1 MLSRSP
7 LLKASSFVMQND
19 DAIVIHSNERMAAKI
34 EEIAHSLEQV
44 EQEGFGDSFSEGI
57 EAAQV
62 ATLLS
67 EDNGDSMVQPAG
79 EQVYDGPS
87 PEELIGQAEY
97 EIQEMKERAEAEI
110 AENRS
115 RAMREAT
122 EEGHRQGYD
131 QGYQEGLRQAALEN
145 DARKRELDER
155 AHALQEEY
163 ERRLSEVE
171 PTLIDTLTDIYAH
184 IFDVDMSDYRNVIMH
199 LIETTLH
206 RVDGCDSYL
215 VRVSKEDYPY
225 VSMQKQSVLGKCVT
239 SSARLEVVEDV
250 TLTANE
256 CLIETDSGIYD
267 CSVGTELKELKKQ
280 LMLLSYQDRK

>member
-19 DAIVIHSNERMAAKI
+19 DAIVIDSNERMAAKI

>member
-19 DAIVIHSNERMAAKI
+19 DAIVIDSNERMAAKI
-34 EEIAHSLEQV
+34 KQIVHSLEQV

-62 ATLLS
+62 AALLS
-67 EDNGDSMVQPAG
+67 EDNSGGMVQPAG
-79 EQVYDGPS
+79 EQTYDGPS
-87 PEELIGQAEY
+87 PEELISQAEY

-131 QGYQEGLRQAALEN
+131 QGYQEGLRQAALES

-155 AHALQEEY
+155 ARILQEEY

-184 IFDVDMSDYRNVIMH
+184 IFEVDMSSYRNVIMH
-199 LIETTLH
+199 LIENTLH
-206 RVDGCDSYL
+206 RVDGCDNYL

-225 VSMQKQSVLGKCVT
+225 VSMQKQSVLEKCVT
-239 SSARLEVVEDV
+239 SSAKLEVVEDV

-280 LMLLSYQDRK
+280 LMLLSYQDGK

>member
-19 DAIVIHSNERMAAKI
+19 EAIVIDSNERMAAKI

-44 EQEGFGDSFSEGI
+44 EQEDFGDSFSEGI

-62 ATLLS
+62 AALLS
-67 EDNGDSMVQPAG
+67 EDNSGSMIHSAN
-79 EQVYDGPS
+79 EQVYEGPS
-87 PEELIGQAEY
+87 PEELIGQAEN
-97 EIQEMKERAEAEI
+97 EIREMKERAEAEI

-115 RAMREAT
+115 RAMQEAA

-131 QGYQEGLRQAALEN
+131 QGYQEGLRQASMEN

-155 AHALQEEY
+155 AHILQEEY
-163 ERRLSEVE
+163 ERKLSEVE
-171 PTLIDTLTDIYAH
+171 PTLIDTLTNIYAH
-184 IFDVDMSDYRNVIMH
+184 IFEVDMSNYRNVIMH

-206 RVDGCDSYL
+206 RVDGCENYL

-225 VSMQKQSVLGKCVT
+225 VSMQKQNVLEKCVT
-239 SSARLEVVEDV
+239 GSAKLEVVEDI
-250 TLTANE
+250 TLAANE

-280 LMLLSYQDRK
+280 LMLLSYQDGK